1 MTDRLAIGGNQPPP
15 VEAFAL
21 HIEELFSLV
30 SGSTAAPVT
39 NDEQETALD
48 ALLDDVRKARKDA
61 DAQRAAE
68 KRPHDEAAK
77 AVQQAWKPLL
87 DRCDAAANALKQA
100 LTPYRTE
107 KQRAK
112 DEAAR
117 KAREEA
123 EARQKEAQQKLRQSD
138 DLEARFE
145 AEQELKVA
153 SKLTAAANRI
163 DREATGLRTYAV
175 AEVTD
180 HRALLEFVMRND
192 PEPLKAWLSTY
203 AQKALPSQLPGVTV
217 RHEKRAA

>member
-1 MTDRLAIGGNQPPP
+1 
-15 VEAFAL
+15 
-21 HIEELFSLV
+21 
-30 SGSTAAPVT
+30 
-39 NDEQETALD
+39 
-48 ALLDDVRKARKDA
+48 LDDVRKARKDA
-61 DAQRAAE
+61 DAQRAEE

-112 DEAAR
+112 EEAAR

-163 DREATGLRTYAV
+163 DREATGLRTHWE

-180 HRALLEFVMRND
+180 RRAALNHLIQRS
-192 PEPLKAWLSTY
+192 PERFE
-203 AQKALPSQLPGVTV
+203 ALIQQLADEEARGARAPIPGVV
-217 RHEKRAA
+217 FHERKLAA